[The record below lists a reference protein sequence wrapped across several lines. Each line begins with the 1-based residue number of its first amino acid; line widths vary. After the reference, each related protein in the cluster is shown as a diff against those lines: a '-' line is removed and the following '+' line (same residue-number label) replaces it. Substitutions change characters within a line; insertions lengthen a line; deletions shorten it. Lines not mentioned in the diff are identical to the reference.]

1 MGKCFYELLKKNIK
15 KCRGAETSQRLKEEE
30 EEETPL
36 YFPIDIYFLIFHIK
50 SSSGHWQQHFIVFL
64 PPRSSNDKNTPE
76 ILFYKTSVCVVCV
89 SDLITIHY

>member
-1 MGKCFYELLKKNIK
+1 MGKCFYELLNKNIK
-15 KCRGAETSQRLKEEE
+15 KCRGAETSQRLKE

-64 PPRSSNDKNTPE
+64 PQRQKHT
-76 ILFYKTSVCVVCV
+76 
-89 SDLITIHY
+89 